1 MLCKQSHRIEWLMQ
15 KLNKFL
21 TLQIYLLLG
30 TKEKTQ
36 KKYKEMSED
45 QVEKPT
51 TNDVKEEAKKIPAT
65 QGGVDAADDKDKGV
79 VTEASGGQVHILSH

>member
-1 MLCKQSHRIEWLMQ
+1 MQ